1 MIEPGTAI
9 RDYEVWGKIGGGG
22 MSDVWLARHTL
33 LSVPLIVK
41 TLKPSIGVAP
51 SERYERMLNEARLMA
66 RVHSDRVV
74 RALDVGIH
82 GDMPYL
88 VQEYVDGIDLN
99 EVDKRRRRALGRGL
113 PLWYVCD
120 AIARIAEGLHA
131 AHHTG
136 VLHRDIKPSNLFGS
150 PEAGIKL
157 GDFGIALGRGVGDA
171 RSLDVSGTL
180 RFMAPEALRGEA
192 ADRRA
197 DVFGLGATAFDL
209 RYGFHPYADVQTL
222 LHGLA
227 RPAFPPP
234 VGPDEAYFQHVV
246 ARMLAVRPD
255 DRYASLAEPRRKLA
269 ILARSLRP
277 STRGVR
283 QPDGSLLVGKTRVVC
298 EAGDIARADVEAIV
312 CSSVPELRMSTGVGQ
327 ALLTTGGEEIEREAM
342 AAGEQPLGACVV
354 TGGGRL
360 TAKRVIHAVSAWREA
375 SCIGRTTQR
384 ALLAAEEEG
393 LATIA
398 IPALGTGAA
407 RVTLESAATAESHA
421 LRWYLS
427 LGGSRLRDV
436 RFVLYDDAKL
446 RAFREVLEDNLAGG
460 ADADTP
466 ELGIPESGDRES
478 ISTDGPTFV
487 TPGVAS
493 TTRR

>member
-1 MIEPGTAI
+1 MIEPGTEI

-22 MSDVWLARHTL
+22 MSDVWLARHKL

-41 TLKPSIGVAP
+41 TLKPSLGVAP

-99 EVDKRRRRALGRGL
+99 EVDKRRRRAIGRGL

-171 RSLDVSGTL
+171 TNLEVCGTL
-180 RFMAPEALRGEA
+180 RFMAPEALRGQPV
-192 ADRRA
+192 DRRT

-209 RYGFHPYADVQTL
+209 RYGFHPYPDVQML
-222 LHGLA
+222 LNGSP
-227 RPAFPPP
+227 RPTFPPP
-234 VGPDEAYFQHVV
+234 VGPDEAFFQHVV
-246 ARMLAVRPD
+246 ARMLATRPD

-269 ILARSLRP
+269 TLARALRP
-277 STRGVR
+277 STRGLR
-283 QPDGSLLVGKTRVVC
+283 QPDGSLLVGKTRIFC
-298 EAGDIARADVEAIV
+298 EVGDIARADVEGIV
-312 CSSVPELRMSTGVGQ
+312 CSSVPELRMTTGVGQ
-327 ALLTTGGEEIEREAM
+327 ALLSAGGEDIEREAM
-342 AAGEQPLGACVV
+342 SGGEQPLGACIV

-360 TAKRVIHAVSAWREA
+360 KARRVIHAVSAWREA

-384 ALLAAEEEG
+384 ALLAAEEER
-393 LATIA
+393 LVSLA

-407 RVTLESAATAESHA
+407 RVTLESAATAEAHA
-421 LRWYLS
+421 LRWYLA
-427 LGGSRLRDV
+427 LGGSRLREL

-446 RAFREVLEDNLAGG
+446 RGFREILEDTLAGG
-460 ADADTP
+460 ADAEVQ
-466 ELGIPESGDRES
+466 ELGILHGDDATV
-478 ISTDGPTFV
+478 STDGPTFV
-487 TPGVAS
+487 TPGLA